1 MSSRIEIYDYR
12 KEPTSKWSKNRAFN
26 VREAGVDIEKDYHG
40 GEGTKDYNELS
51 NKPQINGITLIGNKT
66 TSDLGISADPLTE
79 EQLTDLL
86 DLLS

>member
-40 GEGTKDYNELS
+40 GGTNDYNKLS
-51 NKPQINGITLIGNKT
+51 NQPQINGITLIGNKT